1 MRESWGSSDVGDT
14 RAERGSQNA
23 PAACPIGDQGA
34 RIEELRST
42 CAEFAIIATRNRR
55 LDRSAAAAI
64 GNQIVQEEYSMRK
77 NVGSQCA
84 VGIRSNCYGHCCIVS
99 EAANKREELMKHLFT
114 TVPVT
119 AAFALPLAA
128 VAQERYPALNPDQ
141 LSSEQKAYVENLQ
154 KPPRNNTTALKNPP
168 FKVYMRSPEL
178 ASKLEAVSDY
188 VRWGTGLQPRL
199 TELAIMITARQWS
212 SQWIWRGHYRAAVRG
227 GLDPSVGADIAA
239 GKRPEKMKEDETI
252 LYNYATEM
260 YRDKAVSDATFA
272 AAVKQFGEK
281 GLIDLV
287 ATMGYYDT
295 VAMTLISAKAVAPK
309 EDDVPQLAALPR

>member
-1 MRESWGSSDVGDT
+1 
-14 RAERGSQNA
+14 
-23 PAACPIGDQGA
+23 
-34 RIEELRST
+34 
-42 CAEFAIIATRNRR
+42 
-55 LDRSAAAAI
+55 
-64 GNQIVQEEYSMRK
+64 
-77 NVGSQCA
+77 
-84 VGIRSNCYGHCCIVS
+84 
-99 EAANKREELMKHLFT
+99 MKHLYT
-114 TVPVT
+114 TALV
-119 AAFALPLAA
+119 AAVFALPLAA
-128 VAQERYPALNPDQ
+128 AAQERYPALSLDQ
-141 LSSEQKAYVENLQ
+141 LSQEQKAYVENLQ

-178 ASKLEAVSDY
+178 AGKLEEVSDY
-188 VRWGTGLQPRL
+188 VRWGTGLEPRL

-239 GKRPEKMKEDETI
+239 GRRPEKMKADEAI

-260 YRDKAVSDATFA
+260 YRDKAVSDSTYA

-295 VAMTLISAKAVAPK
+295 VAMTLITAKAVAPK
-309 EDDVPQLAALPR
+309 EADVPQLAALPR

>member
-1 MRESWGSSDVGDT
+1 MKRLLT
-14 RAERGSQNA
+14 
-23 PAACPIGDQGA
+23 
-34 RIEELRST
+34 
-42 CAEFAIIATRNRR
+42 IAF
-55 LDRSAAAAI
+55 AAA
-64 GNQIVQEEYSMRK
+64 V
-77 NVGSQCA
+77 
-84 VGIRSNCYGHCCIVS
+84 
-99 EAANKREELMKHLFT
+99 
-114 TVPVT
+114 
-119 AAFALPLAA
+119 FALPLAA
-128 VAQERYPALNPDQ
+128 AAQERYPALNPEQ
-141 LSSEQKAYVENLQ
+141 LSPQQKAYVENLQ

-178 ASKLEAVSDY
+178 AEKLEAVSDY
-188 VRWGTGLQPRL
+188 VRWGTGLAPRL

-239 GKRPEKMKEDETI
+239 GRRPTKMKEDEEI
-252 LYNYATEM
+252 LYNYATEL
-260 YRDKAVSDATFA
+260 YRDRAVSDTSYA

-295 VAMTLISAKAVAPK
+295 VAMTLITAKAMAPK

>member
-1 MRESWGSSDVGDT
+1 MKRPLT
-14 RAERGSQNA
+14 
-23 PAACPIGDQGA
+23 
-34 RIEELRST
+34 
-42 CAEFAIIATRNRR
+42 IA
-55 LDRSAAAAI
+55 
-64 GNQIVQEEYSMRK
+64 
-77 NVGSQCA
+77 
-84 VGIRSNCYGHCCIVS
+84 
-99 EAANKREELMKHLFT
+99 FT
-114 TVPVT
+114 A

-128 VAQERYPALNPDQ
+128 AAQERYPALNPEQ
-141 LSSEQKAYVENLQ
+141 LSPQQKAYIENLQ

-178 ASKLEAVSDY
+178 ANKLEAVSDY
-188 VRWGTGLQPRL
+188 VRWGTGLEPRL

-239 GKRPEKMKEDETI
+239 GRRPTKMKEDEEV
-252 LYNYATEM
+252 LYTYAMEL
-260 YRDKAVSDATFA
+260 YRDRAVSDTSYA

-295 VAMTLISAKAVAPK
+295 VAMTLITAKAVAPK

>member
-1 MRESWGSSDVGDT
+1 MKRPLT
-14 RAERGSQNA
+14 IAF
-23 PAACPIGDQGA
+23 AA
-34 RIEELRST
+34 
-42 CAEFAIIATRNRR
+42 
-55 LDRSAAAAI
+55 
-64 GNQIVQEEYSMRK
+64 
-77 NVGSQCA
+77 
-84 VGIRSNCYGHCCIVS
+84 
-99 EAANKREELMKHLFT
+99 
-114 TVPVT
+114 

-128 VAQERYPALNPDQ
+128 AAQERYPALNPEQ
-141 LSSEQKAYVENLQ
+141 LSPQQKDYIENLQ

-178 ASKLEAVSDY
+178 ANKLEAVSDY
-188 VRWGTGLQPRL
+188 VRWGTGLAPRL

-239 GKRPEKMKEDETI
+239 GKRPSKMKEDEEI
-252 LYNYATEM
+252 LYNYAMEL
-260 YRDKAVSDATFA
+260 YRDRAVSDTSYA

-295 VAMTLISAKAVAPK
+295 VAMTLITAKAIAPK

>member
-1 MRESWGSSDVGDT
+1 MQHR
-14 RAERGSQNA
+14 
-23 PAACPIGDQGA
+23 
-34 RIEELRST
+34 
-42 CAEFAIIATRNRR
+42 FAMA
-55 LDRSAAAAI
+55 L
-64 GNQIVQEEYSMRK
+64 VM
-77 NVGSQCA
+77 
-84 VGIRSNCYGHCCIVS
+84 
-99 EAANKREELMKHLFT
+99 
-114 TVPVT
+114 

-128 VAQERYPALNPDQ
+128 AAQERYPTLSPDQ
-141 LSSEQKAYVENLQ
+141 LSAEQKAYIENLS

-168 FKVYMRSPEL
+168 FKVYMRDPEL
-178 ASKLEAVSDY
+178 GSKLEAVSDY
-188 VRWGTGLQPRL
+188 VRWGTGLPPRL

-212 SQWIWRGHYRAAVRG
+212 SQWIWRGHYRGAVRG

-260 YRDKAVSDATFA
+260 YRDKAVSDGTFA

-295 VAMTLISAKAVAPK
+295 VAMTLITAKAVAPK

>member
-1 MRESWGSSDVGDT
+1 MVR
-14 RAERGSQNA
+14 
-23 PAACPIGDQGA
+23 P
-34 RIEELRST
+34 L
-42 CAEFAIIATRNRR
+42 
-55 LDRSAAAAI
+55 
-64 GNQIVQEEYSMRK
+64 
-77 NVGSQCA
+77 
-84 VGIRSNCYGHCCIVS
+84 
-99 EAANKREELMKHLFT
+99 T
-114 TVPVT
+114 TAFVA

-128 VAQERYPALNPDQ
+128 AAQERYPALNPDQ
-141 LSSEQKAYVENLQ
+141 LSPEQKAYVENLQ

-178 ASKLEAVSDY
+178 AEKLEAVSDY

-239 GKRPEKMKEDETI
+239 GKPPEKMKEDETI
-252 LYNYATEM
+252 LYNYAMEM
-260 YRDKAVSDATFA
+260 YRDKAVSDATYA

-295 VAMTLISAKAVAPK
+295 VAMTLITAKAVAPK
-309 EDDVPQLAALPR
+309 EEDVPQLAALPR

>member
-1 MRESWGSSDVGDT
+1 
-14 RAERGSQNA
+14 
-23 PAACPIGDQGA
+23 
-34 RIEELRST
+34 
-42 CAEFAIIATRNRR
+42 
-55 LDRSAAAAI
+55 
-64 GNQIVQEEYSMRK
+64 
-77 NVGSQCA
+77 
-84 VGIRSNCYGHCCIVS
+84 
-99 EAANKREELMKHLFT
+99 MKHLFT
-114 TVPVT
+114 TTLVT
-119 AAFALPLAA
+119 AALALPLAA
-128 VAQERYPALNPDQ
+128 VAQERYPELKPEQ
-141 LSSEQKAYVENLQ
+141 LSPQQKAYVESLA

-168 FKVYMRSPEL
+168 FKVYMRSPDL
-178 ASKLEAVSDY
+178 AGKLEAMSDY
-188 VRWGTGLQPRL
+188 VRWGTGLEPRL

-295 VAMTLISAKAVAPK
+295 VAMTLITAKAVAPK